1 MASTQPFDHIPP
13 RNTPGGITP
22 QPPEPPRPPLSDAA
36 ASSAPRR
43 AHRPPRKPGG
53 SRKAL
58 IIIGAVA
65 VAALAFWLVFSAISA
80 NRRAD
85 AATAREEQLLIDM
98 AQRDLEREYGELNDE
113 FANFEN
119 QRQYITN
126 DSIRRSLND
135 KYEAARVQIERL
147 QQELADNQR
156 RSAAE
161 ISRLRSE
168 IETLRNLLRHYVEEI
183 DRLNRENEQLRT
195 ENEQIRRQNEHL
207 STRVNETE
215 RQNEVLS
222 ERMTLAE
229 RLNVTGLTLTPLNKR
244 GRREGKVR
252 KAKQLEV
259 SFTIPQN
266 NSTPVGEKTI
276 YARIV
281 TPSGEVLGDG
291 RTFPF
296 EDGSVQYT
304 GQIVIEYAGE
314 EIGGIKIYYDV
325 NTPLIAG
332 TYTVEL
338 FADNFR
344 LISRNFTL
352 E

>member
-1 MASTQPFDHIPP
+1 MSETRPLDNIPP
-13 RNTPGGITP
+13 RNTPGGLPPTP
-22 QPPEPPRPPLSDAA
+22 PPPANGDAA
-36 ASSAPRR
+36 PAPSPKR
-43 AHRPPRKPGG
+43 RKPSRPGG
-53 SRKAL
+53 NKKIL

-65 VAALAFWLVFSAISA
+65 LAIGAFWLVFTAISA

-85 AATAREEQLLIDM
+85 AAAGREEQLLIDM

-113 FANFEN
+113 FAAFEN

-161 ISRLRSE
+161 ISRLRNE
-168 IETLRNLLRHYVEEI
+168 IETLRNLPRHYVEEI
-183 DRLNRENEQLRT
+183 DRLNRENQQLRT
-195 ENEQIRRQNEHL
+195 ENEQMRQQNEHL
-207 STRVNETE
+207 SSRVQQTE

-229 RLNVTGLTLTPLNKR
+229 RLNVTGLVLTPLNKK
-244 GRREGKVR
+244 GRRENKVR

-281 TPSGEVLGDG
+281 SPSGEVLGEG

-296 EDGSVQYT
+296 EGGNVQYT
-304 GQIVIEYAGE
+304 SQVTIEYAGE

-332 TYTVEL
+332 EYTVEL

-344 LISRNFTL
+344 LISRDFPL
-352 E
+352 Q